1 MAQLFLEKNKKIYK
15 TKLNGRKNVQID
27 NAQNWN
33 NNNKLNVYYWFL
45 NKKNKNNNNK
55 IISMHTWEWGG
66 ESQTNG

>member
-33 NNNKLNVYYWFL
+33 NNNKLNVYY
-45 NKKNKNNNNK
+45 
-55 IISMHTWEWGG
+55 
-66 ESQTNG
+66 